1 MSSTISSSFPESLP
15 AAANSG
21 SAAAPAAQTAPSS
34 NVAVDTVTLTE
45 AEQVYQLYNQGQSVS
60 QIASSLSMSEAVV
73 NQYLNP
79 SNSPG

>member
-1 MSSTISSSFPESLP
+1 MSSPISSAFPESLP

-21 SAAAPAAQTAPSS
+21 SAAPAAQSAPSS

-60 QIASSLSMSEAVV
+60 QIASSLSLSEAAV